1 MAGILGPIMVNAI
14 ADSQKAAGKSGPE
27 LYTLSFSIMIGLL
40 VVALVCN
47 ELLKPV
53 DEKWH
58 EPTPSVE
65 RTQAFEESTR

>member
-1 MAGILGPIMVNAI
+1 
-14 ADSQKAAGKSGPE
+14 
-27 LYTLSFSIMIGLL
+27 MIGLL

-58 EPTPSVE
+58 EPSASDEPAKELQEAS
-65 RTQAFEESTR
+65 R